1 MNEKFISPDPDC
13 RFVNKV
19 SLCDPEVMGVNPGP
33 VSSPVSKIAV
43 LFMKV
48 SFWGL
53 FKTNFY
59 DHFRK
64 LFLFTKFNFLNFG
77 KKFFL
82 TILKFTCLE
91 FCTSN
96 YINRALDLLILNT
109 KSVAWNVI
117 DFCRPNGIKSIQC
130 PNKNPQ
136 KKPFTFLLIRGI
148 L

>member
-1 MNEKFISPDPDC
+1 MRSTF
-13 RFVNKV
+13 
-19 SLCDPEVMGVNPGP
+19 LH
-33 VSSPVSKIAV
+33 SPVMVFRLFNGDLPRIFPV
-43 LFMKV
+43 FMKD

-82 TILKFTCLE
+82 TVLKSACLE

-96 YINRALDLLILNT
+96 YLLKLPMM
-109 KSVAWNVI
+109 V
-117 DFCRPNGIKSIQC
+117 
-130 PNKNPQ
+130 
-136 KKPFTFLLIRGI
+136 
-148 L
+148 